1 MRVKSEARKI
11 GRRQLEKKQVTST
24 FYADEDTSPV
34 QFLICIRGVFRNK
47 VRKRIKNIMT
57 LSYGDRR
64 DIFKCL

>member
-11 GRRQLEKKQVTST
+11 GRRQLEKKQVPST

-47 VRKRIKNIMT
+47 VRKRIQNIMT
-57 LSYGDRR
+57 LKYGDRR
-64 DIFKCL
+64 DILKCL